1 MPRLIPDGPD
11 IPGELIQKQEAGEM
25 VFFCGAGISVP
36 TGLPS
41 FPALVDH
48 LYESLNVSHGP
59 REKMMIAQKDFA
71 GVLGHLENRVTGN
84 AMRLEVARLLSS
96 PPRPDSLRL
105 HRALLQVSRTPS
117 GMRLV
122 TTNYDDNFA
131 RANVADDLHFD
142 AWPTL
147 PDLDHWNSVVHLH
160 GRIQASL
167 VEPNVPRLVLT
178 GKDFGEAYL
187 NKRWAAEFV
196 SKLMDRYTVVFV
208 GYSMADV
215 VIRYLT
221 DAVAG
226 RRVGGDTYALVGYT
240 DKQRRERREA
250 EWTAIS
256 IRPIFYHSRNE
267 HEELVRTVEEWARL
281 ASDPH
286 QYRIQ
291 VAVSGLKRLPDKKT
305 LEADPDRVV
314 WAVKDPAAIW
324 PAFNRIRQ
332 TSVLGAN
339 AAEWLEE
346 FAVRG
351 LLSGTVQPKRHE
363 RGPAG
368 PVVTVRAE
376 HQMLQTDTVAD
387 AVAYWIEIHA
397 HSPEVFRWV
406 INNGHNIG
414 FELRRRLWDRLT
426 ITEEDLPDIPPRLRR
441 LWILLVAEPPEDAQF
456 LLRLDRILSNLSREY
471 TEATDD
477 ILLGLLRP
485 RLSVFPGPPPYRIL
499 STDDSTPEQVAL
511 LSCGHTEVILG
522 CRDDQH
528 RFNVLTELEPSR
540 FGPFLRRHAVTLT
553 EYLKTAFLLLHRSD
567 HIVAR
572 FIHSELSEAFAS
584 DKGGRMAAWGSRTAT
599 KQTSEPGR
607 RFYSD
612 HVGTW
617 TVLLDWVRQSYRALP
632 KDGKERDA
640 LLRYWAASSEKMLWR
655 LALEAI
661 EQDSGA
667 DFDLVRLILH
677 RNAQEVLWD
686 PDCGREVR
694 SVLRQVGTRAS
705 SELQIELLDAVQGR
719 VGSGTPRSESDG
731 TILASVGP
739 RLAALHE
746 GGVILGAAAAQTLA
760 AFEKRLRASS
770 QDESKARPAVLT
782 GPIREVVAWLR
793 NNSGDVATFREFSQR
808 RPVAAMLA
816 LQEIGHGGDWPT
828 EMWKATLGVVETK
841 VNHTKPWSRRTAR
854 VAKILLE
861 IPEDLFERLQHEI
874 SKLVEVLAERWP
886 GTDDSAFWHLWTRG
900 WEHRSQR
907 SAILSRVDALTNAMN
922 TTAGKYA
929 TAAIKRIGAASSN
942 TPSPITNEQESVLSK
957 ISGDVTGS
965 AGIVML
971 VFGLSWL
978 YGYAPGWTSQ
988 HILPRMR
995 WGESKPSDE
1004 RYEEVCAL
1012 WGVIAFRGSI
1022 TDDLVRALGS
1032 DLWMAV
1038 QRHKQLDNG
1047 EKLVRFFIYVSVS
1060 PQTDL
1065 IDEPT
1070 CRMTA
1075 HIAIRDSPLH
1085 VGLALRQVLDD
1096 YDQPAEQVWCNIVR
1110 PWLDQFWPHEKILNT
1125 VESSSAL
1132 VQVIMG
1138 TGDAFPEA
1146 VAWANGYLMAS
1157 NKSNDRQIG
1166 EVRYHKNV
1174 WKPYP
1179 REAVALLHSIVPEV
1193 ELDTWQRLPLAD
1205 MLKTLREVDATIPED
1220 SKFVELERRATR

>member
-1 MPRLIPDGPD
+1 
-11 IPGELIQKQEAGEM
+11 M

-36 TGLPS
+36 AGMPS
-41 FPALVDH
+41 FRRLVDS
-48 LYESLNVSHGP
+48 LYESLNTVRDSYETKLICE
-59 REKMMIAQKDFA
+59 EKFDEA
-71 GVLGHLENRVTGN
+71 LGHLECRITRGAV
-84 AMRLEVARLLSS
+84 RSEVARLLS
-96 PPRPDSLRL
+96 PTPKPDSLRL
-105 HRALLQVSRTPS
+105 HQALLRVSSSPS
-117 GMRLV
+117 GMHLV

-131 RANVADDLHFD
+131 VAGVADDLHFE
-142 AWPTL
+142 AWPSL

-160 GRIQASL
+160 GRIRTS
-167 VEPNVPRLVLT
+167 VGEPNGLRLVLT
-178 GKDFGEAYL
+178 RKDFGEAYL
-187 NKRWAAEFV
+187 DKGWAAEFV
-196 SKLMDRYTVVFV
+196 SKLLDRYTVVFV

-215 VIRYLT
+215 VLRYLT
-221 DAVAG
+221 NAVAG
-226 RRVGGDTYALVGYT
+226 RRVGGETYALVGYT
-240 DKQRRERREA
+240 DKQQREQRKS
-250 EWTAIS
+250 EWTGIS
-256 IRPIFYHSRNE
+256 VRPIFYHSRNE
-267 HEELVRTVEEWARL
+267 HELLVRTVEEWAKL
-281 ASDPH
+281 AADPH

-291 VAVSGLKRLPDKKT
+291 LAVSGLKSAPDT
-305 LEADPDRVV
+305 NTHEADPDRVV
-314 WAVKDPAAIW
+314 WALSDPAVTW
-324 PAFNRIRQ
+324 QAFSRFQRIP
-332 TSVLGAN
+332 VPGAY
-339 AAEWLEE
+339 AERWLDE

-351 LLSGTVQPKRHE
+351 LMSGTVQPKRHE
-363 RGPAG
+363 RGLAG
-368 PVVTVRAE
+368 PLVTVGAE
-376 HQMLQTDTVAD
+376 QQMLQSDSVAD
-387 AVAYWIEIHA
+387 AVARWIELHA
-397 HSPEVFRWV
+397 HTPEVFQWV
-406 INNGHNIG
+406 INHGRNVG

-441 LWILLVAEPPEDAQF
+441 LWVLLLAEPPEDTQF
-456 LLRLDRILSNLSREY
+456 LLRLDSILSNPSREY

-485 RLSVFPGPPPYRIL
+485 RLGVFPGPPPYRIL
-499 STDDSTPEQVAL
+499 STHESRPEQVAL
-511 LSCGHTEVILG
+511 HSCGHTEVILG
-522 CRDDQH
+522 CRDDQD

-553 EYLKTAFLLLHRSD
+553 EYLRTAFLLLHRSD
-567 HIVAR
+567 HVVAR

-584 DKGGRMAAWGSRTAT
+584 DKAGRMATWGSTTAT

-617 TVLLDWVRQSYRALP
+617 TVLLDWVRKSYHAFPEDRR
-632 KDGKERDA
+632 ERDD
-640 LLRYWAASSEKMLWR
+640 LLRYWTASNEKMLWR

-661 EQDSGA
+661 ELDSKA
-667 DFDLVRLILH
+667 DFDLVRPILQ
-677 RNAQEVLWD
+677 RDAQDVLWD
-686 PDCGREVR
+686 TDCRREVL
-694 SVLRQVGTRAS
+694 SILQQVGTRAS
-705 SELQIELLDAVQGR
+705 RELQVELLDAVEGR
-719 VGSGTPRSESDG
+719 AGSGTAESDSEG
-731 TILASVGP
+731 TILALVGP

-746 GGVILGAAAAQTLA
+746 GGVVLGAAAAQTLA

-770 QDESKARPAVLT
+770 QDESKARPGVLT

-841 VNHTKPWSRRTAR
+841 VDHTKPWSRRTAR

-900 WEHRSQR
+900 WEHRSQG

-942 TPSPITNEQESVLSK
+942 TPSPITHEQESILSK

-971 VFGLSWL
+971 VFDLSWL

-995 WGESKPSDE
+995 WEESNPSDE

-1032 DLWMAV
+1032 DLWAAI

-1047 EKLVRFFIYVSVS
+1047 EKLVRFFIFVSVS

-1075 HIAIRDSPLH
+1075 RIAIRDSPLR

-1096 YDQPAEQVWCNIVR
+1096 YDQPAEQVWCKIVR
-1110 PWLDQFWPHEKILNT
+1110 PWLDQFWPREKILNS

-1166 EVRYHKNV
+1166 VVRYHKNV

-1179 REAVALLHSIVPEV
+1179 REAVALLHRIVPEV
-1193 ELDTWQRLPLAD
+1193 ELGTWQRLQLAD
-1205 MLKTLREVDATIPED
+1205 MLKTLRVVDATIPED